1 MGNVDIIFKCFNV
14 LIVLCLVIFC
24 FKIGFVF
31 CIVLIKV
38 LIDCLLGKLIKWLVV
53 I

>member
-1 MGNVDIIFKCFNV
+1 MGKVDVIFKCFNV
-14 LIVLCLVIFC
+14 SIVLCLVILC

-31 CIVLIKV
+31 CMVLIKV
-38 LIDCLLGKLIKWLVV
+38 LIECLLGKLIKWFVV